1 MNRNMT
7 HGQGRFRCMTRI
19 YAPEKCQC
27 PSMKESV
34 LEKAVLEAIQE
45 QIQELVDAKAVIEA
59 VRREGAQ
66 NRSSNEYLIA
76 INRARREQ
84 KRLEDAKFR
93 LYDNFEKGILNTEE
107 YAKFKEKYN
116 VEIAEQEEQ
125 IKQLQASM
133 EKLKE
138 VRKQDDEFVAYFEA
152 YGNIEVIDR
161 GVLERLLDH
170 IEVIDSTHIHIYFK
184 FSTEHKKI
192 LDFANNIREVATSG
206 VC

>member
-7 HGQGRFRCMTRI
+7 HGQGRFRCMTRVFS
-19 YAPEKCQC
+19 PEKCQC
-27 PSMKESV
+27 PSIKESV
-34 LEKAVLEAIQE
+34 LETAVLEAIQE
-45 QIQELVDAKAVIEA
+45 QIRELVDAKAVIEA
-59 VRREGAQ
+59 VRRESVH
-66 NRSSNEYLIA
+66 NHSSNEYLIA

-93 LYDNFEKGILNTEE
+93 LYDNFEKGIINAEE
-107 YAKFKEKYN
+107 YARFKEKYN
-116 VEIAEQEEQ
+116 MEIAEQEEQ

-152 YGNIEVIDR
+152 YGNIEVIDH

-170 IEVIDSTHIHIYFK
+170 IEVVDRAHIHIYFK

-192 LDFANNIREVATSG
+192 LDSANSIREAATDG